1 EEGRQIAEE
10 KIEVAEGTTYVNT
23 NAFADLVPEGYE
35 LVVSGDL
42 AVNDGYVYAVVRKAE
57 AKTETVTINFYSE
70 EEGRQIAEEKIEV
83 AEGTTYV
90 NTNAFAD
97 LVPEGYELVVSGDL
111 AVNDGYVYAV
121 VRKAAVKNI
130 KLNFYDETAEKQV
143 AEVEF
148 EVEKDATYVNTGD
161 IAGLVPEG
169 YELVVSGDLVIEDG
183 YVYVSVRKSE
193 AKTQTVTINF
203 YDEEAEKQIAE
214 STIEVDAEATYVNT
228 NTIEALVPE
237 GYELVLA
244 GDLEIRDGY
253 VYAAV
258 RKTSET
264 PEVEEKTATLD
275 VVYKDGNA
283 EVGREKVTAVGEAGK
298 DHTFTADA
306 LTIPEGYEL
315 AADFA
320 DVTVKYGETASVEV
334 AVKAIS
340 NPDVPVE
347 MANATLHISYAYN
360 GREISSQD
368 ITVVGKKGESYTF
381 TAENVALQ
389 VPNGYKLSKEF
400 ADVTVVFSETK
411 NIELA
416 VSYLGGGSGSGGSG
430 SSSGGGSSSSG
441 SSSSSHQLESG
452 RWIQDSTGW
461 WYSFN
466 NGTYAKSGWYS
477 LKWENKIDWYYFND
491 AGYLISGWFEDKGLK
506 YYLHDLHDGTFGR
519 MYTGWNKIGGQWY
532 YFNDTT
538 EGVLGAL
545 KADVQVPDEL
555 LNK

>member
-1 EEGRQIAEE
+1 MYKKKLGVRVITAITVGSLLCSNASMAMASPDVSSIIEDYEE
-10 KIEVAEGTTYVNT
+10 K
-23 NAFADLVPEGYE
+23 
-35 LVVSGDL
+35 
-42 AVNDGYVYAVVRKAE
+42 
-57 AKTETVTINFYSE
+57 E
-70 EEGRQIAEEKIEV
+70 EQE
-83 AEGTTYV
+83 
-90 NTNAFAD
+90 
-97 LVPEGYELVVSGDL
+97 S
-111 AVNDGYVYAV
+111 
-121 VRKAAVKNI
+121 
-130 KLNFYDETAEKQV
+130 
-143 AEVEF
+143 
-148 EVEKDATYVNTGD
+148 
-161 IAGLVPEG
+161 
-169 YELVVSGDLVIEDG
+169 
-183 YVYVSVRKSE
+183 
-193 AKTQTVTINF
+193 
-203 YDEEAEKQIAE
+203 EAEKLEETEAVEETEAETEAVEETEAETEAVEETEAETEAVEETEAETEAEEETEAETEAEEETEAETEAVEETEIETEAVSKFTEAEETETQVEAANSKDVTVQITYYDSSITTGNNQIGTGYEHVTVTEGEEPIVLKASE
-214 STIEVDAEATYVNT
+214 LDNITIDGVEYQVSAEAMDLTVEYRENVNEYRWAVAMEKVET
-228 NTIEALVPE
+228 NPDE
-237 GYELVLA
+237 
-244 GDLEIRDGY
+244 
-253 VYAAV
+253 
-258 RKTSET
+258 KET
-264 PEVEEKTATLD
+264 LATLK
-275 VVYKDGNA
+275 VTYKDG
-283 EVGREKVTAVGEAGK
+283 ETVVGEEELSAMGIDGK

-466 NGTYAKSGWYS
+466 NGTYAKSGWYA
-477 LKWENKIDWYYFND
+477 LKWENKIDWYYFNG

-545 KADVQVPDEL
+545 KADVQVPEEL

>member
-1 EEGRQIAEE
+1 M
-10 KIEVAEGTTYVNT
+10 
-23 NAFADLVPEGYE
+23 
-35 LVVSGDL
+35 
-42 AVNDGYVYAVVRKAE
+42 
-57 AKTETVTINFYSE
+57 
-70 EEGRQIAEEKIEV
+70 
-83 AEGTTYV
+83 
-90 NTNAFAD
+90 
-97 LVPEGYELVVSGDL
+97 
-111 AVNDGYVYAV
+111 
-121 VRKAAVKNI
+121 
-130 KLNFYDETAEKQV
+130 
-143 AEVEF
+143 
-148 EVEKDATYVNTGD
+148 
-161 IAGLVPEG
+161 
-169 YELVVSGDLVIEDG
+169 
-183 YVYVSVRKSE
+183 
-193 AKTQTVTINF
+193 
-203 YDEEAEKQIAE
+203 
-214 STIEVDAEATYVNT
+214 DAEATYVNT

-400 ADVTVVFSETK
+400 ADVTVVFSKTK

-545 KADVQVPDEL
+545 KADVQVPEEL

>member
-1 EEGRQIAEE
+1 VDLTVEYRENVNEYRWAVAME
-10 KIEVAEGTTYVNT
+10 KVET
-23 NAFADLVPEGYE
+23 NPDE
-35 LVVSGDL
+35 
-42 AVNDGYVYAVVRKAE
+42 K
-57 AKTETVTINFYSE
+57 ET
-70 EEGRQIAEEKIEV
+70 
-83 AEGTTYV
+83 
-90 NTNAFAD
+90 
-97 LVPEGYELVVSGDL
+97 L
-111 AVNDGYVYAV
+111 
-121 VRKAAVKNI
+121 
-130 KLNFYDETAEKQV
+130 
-143 AEVEF
+143 
-148 EVEKDATYVNTGD
+148 
-161 IAGLVPEG
+161 
-169 YELVVSGDLVIEDG
+169 
-183 YVYVSVRKSE
+183 
-193 AKTQTVTINF
+193 
-203 YDEEAEKQIAE
+203 
-214 STIEVDAEATYVNT
+214 
-228 NTIEALVPE
+228 
-237 GYELVLA
+237 
-244 GDLEIRDGY
+244 
-253 VYAAV
+253 
-258 RKTSET
+258 
-264 PEVEEKTATLD
+264 ATLK
-275 VVYKDGNA
+275 VTYKDG
-283 EVGREKVTAVGEAGK
+283 ETVVGEEELSAMGIDGK

-320 DVTVKYGETASVEV
+320 DVTVKYGETLSVEV

-347 MANATLHISYAYN
+347 MADAVLHISYVYN
-360 GREISSQD
+360 NKEISAQD
-368 ITVVGKKGESYTF
+368 ITAAGKKGDSYTF
-381 TAENVALQ
+381 TAENVTLQ
-389 VPNGYKLSKEF
+389 VPSGYKLDKEF

-466 NGTYAKSGWYS
+466 NGTYAKSGWYA

-545 KADVQVPDEL
+545 KADVQVPEEL